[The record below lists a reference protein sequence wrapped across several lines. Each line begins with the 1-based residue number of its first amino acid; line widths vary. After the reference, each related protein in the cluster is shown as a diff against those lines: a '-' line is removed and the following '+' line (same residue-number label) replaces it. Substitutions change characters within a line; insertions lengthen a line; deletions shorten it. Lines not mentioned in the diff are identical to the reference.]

1 MKAVCV
7 FGGARSGRNPAYG
20 NAAEKLGALIA
31 QRGCA
36 LVYGGGSIGLMGRV
50 ATARSM
56 QVEALR
62 VCCPRR

>member
-50 ATARSM
+50 ANG
-56 QVEALR
+56 ALNAGGS
-62 VCCPRR
+62 VTGGCPRR